1 MYGFLAVILVEGA
14 KNLSARLEEGV
25 KWSGYQLVSKVSVW
39 EGGWRSLGLK
49 KVELSSRISWVVTK
63 VGGEGALS
71 LGITGCFIT
80 SLHFLGRPDAD
91 ATRAHLVCAYC
102 VCAADVHI
110 VHFESVQLMF
120 LVFFTTWPG
129 SSSDVACWV
138 CLRLAFSHFQL
149 FAIFFRVM
157 ALQLW
162 LECLGWWPVPSPSH
176 PAKRLVGALWDSF
189 IDAKVCPRVS
199 HNFDMLETHLNFAQ
213 FWDVNVYWRKVIQIF
228 SIGTYWGWA
237 GRLVQADT
245 LSLDATH
252 GLKVFRVFRVF
263 QSIST

>member
-1 MYGFLAVILVEGA
+1 M
-14 KNLSARLEEGV
+14 
-25 KWSGYQLVSKVSVW
+25 
-39 EGGWRSLGLK
+39 
-49 KVELSSRISWVVTK
+49 SSES
-63 VGGEGALS
+63 
-71 LGITGCFIT
+71 
-80 SLHFLGRPDAD
+80 
-91 ATRAHLVCAYC
+91 VCAYC
-102 VCAADVHI
+102 AYCAYCAFWVCAADVSCLLHNLTGI
-110 VHFESVQLMF
+110 F
-120 LVFFTTWPG
+120 LGCCMLSLHAVRLFT
-129 SSSDVACWV
+129 
-138 CLRLAFSHFQL
+138 L
-149 FAIFFRVM
+149 FAIFSRVM

-252 GLKVFRVFRVF
+252 GFKYSEYLEYFKVFLHNREVCQRRRVH
-263 QSIST
+263 